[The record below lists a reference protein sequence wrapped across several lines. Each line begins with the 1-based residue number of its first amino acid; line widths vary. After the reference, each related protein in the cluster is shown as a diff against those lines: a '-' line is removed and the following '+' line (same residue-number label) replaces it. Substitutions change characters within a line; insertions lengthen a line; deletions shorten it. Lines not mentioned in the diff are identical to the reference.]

1 MGKMKKDMKHTVFL
15 LALIIMI
22 PLSVLLGNT
31 QVQGASL
38 KGANQ
43 EYFFTSVEGNSV
55 SSAETGKTTI
65 LIFGTT
71 TCGNTRQTLFNIAKS
86 SWVSNP
92 NIRVVLQKSAIRR
105 KVKLKPLGTV
115 LTAAPLL
122 FVMKKTGEAFLTPCR
137 SIPLR
142 RQAECPLRF

>member
-1 MGKMKKDMKHTVFL
+1 MKHTVFL

-71 TCGNTRQTLFNIAKS
+71 TCAIQDRPFSILPKVLGFQIPISVWF
-86 SWVSNP
+86 
-92 NIRVVLQKSAIRR
+92 LQKSAIRR

>member
-55 SSAETGKTTI
+55 SSAET
-65 LIFGTT
+65 
-71 TCGNTRQTLFNIAKS
+71 
-86 SWVSNP
+86 
-92 NIRVVLQKSAIRR
+92 
-105 KVKLKPLGTV
+105 
-115 LTAAPLL
+115 
-122 FVMKKTGEAFLTPCR
+122 
-137 SIPLR
+137 
-142 RQAECPLRF
+142 

>member
-43 EYFFTSVEGNSV
+43 EYFFTSVE
-55 SSAETGKTTI
+55 
-65 LIFGTT
+65 
-71 TCGNTRQTLFNIAKS
+71 
-86 SWVSNP
+86 
-92 NIRVVLQKSAIRR
+92 
-105 KVKLKPLGTV
+105 
-115 LTAAPLL
+115 
-122 FVMKKTGEAFLTPCR
+122 
-137 SIPLR
+137 
-142 RQAECPLRF
+142 